1 MLLGEGEDSLCTL
14 LGGNTS
20 AVDGHL
26 VGGFRGVVETSHG
39 VGIMGEFVSV
49 ELNEVGTVSLGKSPN
64 YAVGGLHI

>member
-26 VGGFRGVVETSHG
+26 VGGFRGVVETG

>member
-1 MLLGEGEDSLCTL
+1 MLLGEGEDSLGTL
-14 LGGNTS
+14 LGGDAG

-26 VGGFRGVVETSHG
+26 VAVLGGVVETSHG

>member
-49 ELNEVGTVSLGKSPN
+49 ELNEVGIVSLGKSPN